1 MEENTCH
8 GETLIHYFLPHTC
21 HGKRKCL
28 HLEGKIGKPPFKN
41 FTMSVSFK
49 NCLLLVLTVFY
60 FASASAQKIAHCN
73 YDSLMKAMPEAK
85 TADSLLQVFTYPI
98 SQQVSKMQ
106 KEIDSLNNKLNANIQ
121 VWSEAV
127 LTQKQKEIGTK
138 IKQQQIYQQESQLS
152 ITVRQQELKMQ
163 VQKKL
168 LLAISLV
175 AKQDGYAYILN
186 SAADN
191 NLVLYFGPS
200 NNVSQKVKSK
210 LDYMQPAWVH

>member
-1 MEENTCH
+1 
-8 GETLIHYFLPHTC
+8 
-21 HGKRKCL
+21 
-28 HLEGKIGKPPFKN
+28 
-41 FTMSVSFK
+41 MSVSLK
-49 NCLLLVLTVFY
+49 NCLLLVITIFY
-60 FASASAQKIAHCN
+60 FSSAPAQKIAHCN

-85 TADSLLQVFTYPI
+85 VADSLLQVFTYPI

-106 KEIDSLNNKLNANIQ
+106 KEIDSLNKQLNANMQ

-127 LTQKQKEIGTK
+127 LTLKQKEIGTK
-138 IKQQQIYQQESQLS
+138 IKQQQIFQQESQLS
-152 ITVRQQELKMQ
+152 VTARQQELTMQ

-175 AKQDGYAYILN
+175 ARENGYAYILN

-191 NLVLYFGPS
+191 NLVLYFDP
-200 NNVSQKVKSK
+200 NNSVSKKVKSK